1 LRWVFARGRFCNRFL
16 NHCVA
21 AMTGPDPIL
30 AAGSVLRVFAPDSPQ
45 ASAIFHLA
53 IICSIIF
60 ALIYVIVAGVIV
72 FSVMRFRWREGE
84 PDPTQVPGN
93 RRLEIIW
100 TVIPFMIVILLFV
113 LTARTM
119 TISDPPPAPK
129 PDVVVIGHQW
139 WWEYRYPDTGVVAV
153 NELHIPVGKP
163 LSLRL
168 DAVDVL
174 HEFWVPEL
182 TRKMTTVPGHPNH
195 IWLQANKPGTYLGV
209 CSEFCGTEHA
219 WMHFLVIAE
228 SQDDFDVWTKAQ
240 LQPAAAP
247 EGDAA
252 KGLALFQQLSCAS
265 CHAVKGTSATAQVA
279 PDLTHIAGRRQLA
292 AGIVDNTPDNLHRWL
307 ANPGSV
313 KPGVLMPNF
322 NLTDEQVNQLVAYFE
337 TLK

>member
-1 LRWVFARGRFCNRFL
+1 
-16 NHCVA
+16 
-21 AMTGPDPIL
+21 MPGPDPFL
-30 AAGSVLRVFAPDSPQ
+30 AGSVLRVFAPDSPQ

-60 ALIYVIVAGVIV
+60 AVIFVIVAGVIV

-84 PDPTQVPGN
+84 PDPAQVPGN

-119 TISDPPPAPK
+119 TIADPPPAPK

-182 TRKMTTVPGHPNH
+182 TRKMTAVPGHPNH
-195 IWLQANKPGTYLGV
+195 IWLQADKAGTYLGI
-209 CSEFCGTEHA
+209 CSEFCGTQHA

-228 SQDDFDVWTKAQ
+228 SQDDFDAWTKAQ
-240 LQPAAAP
+240 LRPAATP
-247 EGDAA
+247 EGEAA
-252 KGLALFQQLSCAS
+252 KGLALFQQLSCTS
-265 CHAVKGTSATAQVA
+265 CHAIKGTPANAQVA
-279 PDLTHIAGRRQLA
+279 PDLTHVASRRQLA
-292 AGIVDNTPDNLHRWL
+292 AGIVDNTPENLHRWL
-307 ANPGSV
+307 ADPQKV

-322 NLTDEQVNQLVAYFE
+322 NLTDEQVNELVAYFE

>member
-1 LRWVFARGRFCNRFL
+1 
-16 NHCVA
+16 
-21 AMTGPDPIL
+21 MPDPVPIL

-45 ASAIFHLA
+45 ARAMFHLA

-119 TISDPPPAPK
+119 TIADPPPAPK

-228 SQDDFDVWTKAQ
+228 SQDDFDAWTKAQ

-247 EGDAA
+247 EGEAA

-265 CHAVKGTSATAQVA
+265 CHAVKGTPAVAQVA
-279 PDLTHIAGRRQLA
+279 PDLTHIASRRQLA
-292 AGIVDNTPDNLHRWL
+292 AGIVDNTPDNLRRWL
-307 ANPGSV
+307 ADPQKV

-322 NLTDEQVNQLVAYFE
+322 NLTDEQVNELVAYFE